1 LRSGA
6 VDDGTLTCVTP
17 EELAAAIRTILEE
30 ASAEGS
36 LALPAVEIPEPR
48 VERPRNRDHGD
59 WSTNVAMQLAKKAG
73 TKPRDL
79 AELLVPRLEALD
91 GVASVEV
98 AGPGFLNIRLDA
110 ASAGEL
116 ARSIVEAG
124 EAYGRND
131 SLSGQHINLE
141 YVSANPTGP
150 VHLGG
155 ARWAAVGDSLARI
168 LAACGATITRE
179 YYFNDH
185 GTQIDHFA
193 QSLLAS
199 ARGQET
205 PENGYGGAY
214 IGEIT
219 QQVIADEL
227 AAGRPDPT
235 TLPDAEA
242 AEVFR
247 ARGVDLMF
255 AAVKAELHAF
265 RSDFD
270 VFFHED
276 SLHTSGAVERAIARL
291 RERGVIEERDG
302 ATWLRTT
309 DFGDDKDRVL
319 IKSDGNTSYFAAD
332 LAYYLDKRERGT
344 DCAIFLFGAD
354 HHGYIGRMMAMC
366 AAFGDEPGV
375 NMQIVIG
382 QFVNLVKDGQP
393 VRMSKRAGTIVT
405 LGDLVDAVGVD
416 AARYALARS
425 SMDSAIDIDLDL
437 LASTSSENP
446 VYYVQYAH
454 ARTRNVA
461 RNAAEHGV
469 SRSAGFLPAAL
480 DDPADS
486 ALLGVLAQFPAIVAQ
501 AAQLR
506 EQHRVA
512 RYLEQLAAAYHAW
525 YGATRVTPRG
535 DDAVNSGHVARLWL
549 NDAVGQVLA
558 NGLGLLGVTAPERM

>member
-1 LRSGA
+1 M
-6 VDDGTLTCVTP
+6 TP